1 MLPHVITISYYDL
14 LCMSLYIYI
23 SIHTYTYAC
32 IECLYLYV
40 QPCRSILCV
49 FICSTLLYIARL
61 CLIIKGYMSSGVYP
75 TVAILAYF
83 DWVHEW
89 RKQNVWFRYMFLL
102 LGKSMWLL
110 LYMFMFSP
118 NLWIGK
124 ACKTSQTQH
133 GYNYYMRPRLY
144 IMILI
149 QYHMTSPQNGMI
161 WVTICIMV
169 INPVIN
175 PPFEDYF
182 LHSYGKWSPSA
193 NSMDRHRMAPEPQA
207 RRGWYLLQTFMF
219 PDWH

>member
-1 MLPHVITISYYDL
+1 
-14 LCMSLYIYI
+14 MSPGYHI
-23 SIHTYTYAC
+23 A
-32 IECLYLYV
+32 
-40 QPCRSILCV
+40 
-49 FICSTLLYIARL
+49 LLYIARL

-118 NLWIGK
+118 NLWIEK
-124 ACKTSQTQH
+124 ACETSQTQH

-169 INPVIN
+169 VNPVIN

-182 LHSYGKWSPSA
+182 LHSYGKWSFSIIELKGPEGNITHLWPSQDGTRA
-193 NSMDRHRMAPEPQA
+193 PRSEARMVLVADFHVS
-207 RRGWYLLQTFMF
+207 GLTLVIGCN
-219 PDWH
+219 WH